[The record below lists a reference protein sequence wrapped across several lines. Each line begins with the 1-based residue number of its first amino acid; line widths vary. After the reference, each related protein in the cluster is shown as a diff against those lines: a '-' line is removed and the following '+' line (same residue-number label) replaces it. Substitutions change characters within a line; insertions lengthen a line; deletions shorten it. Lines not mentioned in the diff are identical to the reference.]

1 MDNENWAN
9 LYQQEHAVIYGRN
22 VWHWLVDTAIG
33 QIHIVQYEVSYRGEI
48 IEEVI
53 RNNNTKAEKAFK
65 RFCNKILN
73 EQ

>member
-1 MDNENWAN
+1 MDNELWAN
-9 LYQQEHAVIYGRN
+9 MYQQEHAVIYGRN
-22 VWHWLVDTAIG
+22 VWHWLIDTAIW
-33 QIHIVQYEVSYRGEI
+33 QIHIVQYEASYRGEI